1 MNKYIV
7 KLLLFSTILLFFI
20 GCSKHISPNSS
31 NLYMIN
37 SSSQQIIVSV
47 EGIGNSEGEAIYNGE
62 LKMIKTL
69 LFQGIPD
76 TNYSLPLINE
86 SEENVMNNN
95 PSYFE
100 RFYTDKYKNFIVSN
114 QVLSNTKSKGVHV
127 LRMEIV
133 VNTSAL
139 RRDLEQNNVI
149 RKFGL

>member
-1 MNKYIV
+1 
-7 KLLLFSTILLFFI
+7 
-20 GCSKHISPNSS
+20 
-31 NLYMIN
+31 MIN

-95 PSYFE
+95 PFYFE

>member
-7 KLLLFSTILLFFI
+7 KLLLFSTILLLFI

-31 NLYMIN
+31 NLHMIN

-47 EGIGNSEGEAIYNGE
+47 EGIGNNEGEAIYNGE

-95 PSYFE
+95 PFYFE